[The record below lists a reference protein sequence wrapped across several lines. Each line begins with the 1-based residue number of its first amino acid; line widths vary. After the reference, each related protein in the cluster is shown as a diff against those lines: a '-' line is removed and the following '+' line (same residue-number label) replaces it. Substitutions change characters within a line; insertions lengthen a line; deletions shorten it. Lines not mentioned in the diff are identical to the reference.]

1 MQNLETENSPKS
13 GRGGTWENRSG
24 STKTRKNSSGRP
36 QNKKAPKLAA
46 AIHFTGIVPGGW
58 RRSGQNAGAGYER
71 RDWLPVNELGGATR
85 HPAHLTEEQ
94 VAQRVRQQGALGGPH
109 RAQSTRYR
117 NSRTEVET
125 LLRQRMRG
133 LRSVSFQLPCEEDVL
148 PSAFEDKPLCVP
160 WQLAELLQLSV
171 EEVCADFD
179 AMLRHDCCDGGAAGD
194 ILAPRIDERRA
205 SEQLLAQEA
214 ERRSHRLL
222 FPERNALRSASRTS
236 HSLA

>member
-1 MQNLETENSPKS
+1 MRSLQGGEHRLTKLGKGFFRDKYYEYLVHVPVIIR
-13 GRGGTWENRSG
+13 GR
-24 STKTRKNSSGRP
+24 
-36 QNKKAPKLAA
+36 
-46 AIHFTGIVPGGW
+46 
-58 RRSGQNAGAGYER
+58 RRSGRNAGAGYER

-94 VAQRVRQQGALGGPH
+94 VASGSRWRPRWT
-109 RAQSTRYR
+109 RAAPSCSSRTRPTSLTLRGTQSTRYR

-160 WQLAELLQLSV
+160 RQLAELLQLSV

-179 AMLRHDCCDGGAAGD
+179 AMLRHDWRRLGISAEEARVLRVAQRADARAELAGRPGGQLRPGAEG
-194 ILAPRIDERRA
+194 APRRV
-205 SEQLLAQEA
+205 LLG
-214 ERRSHRLL
+214 L
-222 FPERNALRSASRTS
+222 
-236 HSLA
+236 